1 LNNLPS
7 IIALANV
14 LAIMDSLARTA
25 VVVTI
30 MVRLAAM
37 VDLAGLI

>member
-1 LNNLPS
+1 LPS